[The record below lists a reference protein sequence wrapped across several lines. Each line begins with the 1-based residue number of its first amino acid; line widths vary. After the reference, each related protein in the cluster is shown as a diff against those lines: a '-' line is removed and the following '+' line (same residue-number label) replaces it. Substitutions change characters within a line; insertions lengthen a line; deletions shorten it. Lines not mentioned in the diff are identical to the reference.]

1 MIITLGASYEDLKK
15 LKYEDL
21 KNRTWKSLMGELN
34 LQGKSIVDIYNN
46 KLDNTF
52 VDIESKT
59 VLNANLVEEKCEKLY
74 IESKSD
80 VDAEVASWR
89 RNIRKDLINYM
100 PIYYRK
106 SKIIDIL
113 MGIYGSKLRE
123 QFSKNDEMKKQFLI
137 DAATFML
144 PYHEAEYQKKSS
156 SVDIEQRQKF
166 ILANR
171 YAIGKVMN
179 ITELKK
185 LINMFYDCEITEDF
199 ENMTVN
205 IRINDIYVEQ
215 HLLLDLKKI
224 ARTFIPAHIDIKI
237 IYDFIKWDELEALNM
252 NFEQMGK
259 YIWQGLELL
268 NKNKKD

>member
-21 KNRTWKSLMGELN
+21 KNRTFRSLMGELK
-34 LQGKSIVDIYNN
+34 LQDKSITNIKSN
-46 KLDNTF
+46 KLDNKSI
-52 VDIESKT
+52 DIESQAL
-59 VLNANLVEEKCEKLY
+59 LNANLVEEKSQNAH
-74 IESKSD
+74 IESNSNVD
-80 VDAEVASWR
+80 VRVASWR
-89 RNIRKDLINYM
+89 RNIRKDLMSYM

-106 SKIIDIL
+106 SKIIDML

-156 SVDIEQRQKF
+156 SIDIEQRQKF

-205 IRINDIYVEQ
+205 IRINDTYVEEYI
-215 HLLLDLKKI
+215 LSDLKKI
-224 ARTFIPAHIDIKI
+224 ARTFIPAHIEIKI
-237 IYDFIKWDELEALNM
+237 IYDFLRWRELEALNM
-252 NFEQMGK
+252 NFVQMEK
-259 YIWQGLELL
+259 YTWQGLELL